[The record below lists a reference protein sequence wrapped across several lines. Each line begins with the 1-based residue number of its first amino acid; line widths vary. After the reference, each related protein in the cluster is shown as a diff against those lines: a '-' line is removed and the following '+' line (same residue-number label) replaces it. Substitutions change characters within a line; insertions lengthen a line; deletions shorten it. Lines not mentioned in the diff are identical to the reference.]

1 MQGVLTKHSLRRQSM
16 KSRNSLLKALAAV
29 MAASMIL
36 TVAGCGGGGNSST
49 AGSSTSSKTESSA
62 AESTDG
68 GDASSE
74 VTGSSGPDD
83 TTEHYEFDA
92 YYSYQGSV
100 KPWGEDAASKYMN
113 EKFNITV
120 NYSCPEA
127 DADSRL
133 NLMISSDD
141 LPDVIILDRN
151 ANWQKLISLG
161 KLVDINTLRYEGC
174 SFDEDILESSQKLL
188 SVNGG
193 LYGIPNW
200 ARKGATGGNAS
211 WMVNHDVYEQLGSP
225 ELKTLE
231 DLHQFMLDAKDKGVK
246 TSDGQSIFPWLP
258 RQDDNGFN
266 TVSAIYRS
274 YGNPNLVDTYWSQAD
289 NDIKLAVF
297 DDNYVSALKIAN
309 QWFREG
315 LFPETI
321 YTDSNDQYVEKL
333 SNGRGAVLYY
343 DFSQDDTNHF
353 RTLLQEKDGNT
364 YDLLGWELKDSPI
377 FPPAEGV
384 DWVYGEENG
393 TPGSNVNCITT
404 KAENPQRIFDLYSW
418 MLTKDGSINMMYGP
432 EGGLWEGKDEEGNP
446 ILKKPEEEL
455 SSDEKNAAGCW
466 FWAQPAHADNVDLTK
481 YAVNDAQPEASRSW
495 VISIQAHVFT
505 PEDSIHPAVP
515 GQKFLTDEN
524 ANLSL
529 EIDPN
534 DDLGMARQAITDE
547 CKMRI
552 PQIIM
557 ASDDAT
563 FDKLVQDLKDFAESN
578 QVHDI
583 EKIYTDKRASNIELQ
598 GYTVCPGGAQHIM
611 VAKGIAQ
618 VYTGTLY
625 NPGTLIFSGFAWKC
639 SGCGMMLGTEGS
651 PLRSGVIGRYAI
663 NNCSYTDTMALF
675 YGGVTGTF
683 YGNIKTDS
691 FWKHFAFTL

>member
-1 MQGVLTKHSLRRQSM
+1 M
-16 KSRNSLLKALAAV
+16 KSKNSLLKALAAV

-49 AGSSTSSKTESSA
+49 AESSTSSKTESSA
-62 AESTDG
+62 AESTSG
-68 GDASSE
+68 GDDSSAT
-74 VTGSSGPDD
+74 TGSSGPDD

-113 EKFNITV
+113 EKFNITL

-127 DADSRL
+127 DADSKL

-151 ANWQKLISLG
+151 ANWLKLINLG
-161 KLVDINTLRYEGC
+161 KLVDINTLKYEGC
-174 SFDEDILESSQKLL
+174 SFDEDILESTQKLL

-200 ARKGATGGNAS
+200 ARKGATGGNMS

-231 DLHQFMLDAKDKGVK
+231 DLHQFMLDAKEKGVK
-246 TSDGQSIFPWLP
+246 TSDDQSIFPWLP

-274 YGNPNLVDTYWSQAD
+274 YGNPNLIDTYWSQAD
-289 NDIKLAVF
+289 NDVKLAVY
-297 DDNYVSALKIAN
+297 DDNYISALKIAN
-309 QWFREG
+309 QWYKEG
-315 LFPETI
+315 LFPETT
-321 YTDSNDQYVEKL
+321 YTDSNDQFVEKL
-333 SNGRGAVLYY
+333 SNGRAAITYY

-377 FPPAEGV
+377 YPAADGV
-384 DWVYGEENG
+384 DYVYGEEGG
-393 TPGSNVNCITT
+393 TVGWNVNCITT

-455 SSDEKNAAGCW
+455 TSDEKNAAGCW
-466 FWAQPAHADNVDLTK
+466 FWSQPAHSDNVDLTK
-481 YAVNDAQPEASRSW
+481 YAVNEQQPEASRSW
-495 VISIQAHVFT
+495 VISIQDHVFT
-505 PEDSIHPAVP
+505 PEDSIHPAIP

-524 ANLSL
+524 TGLSL
-529 EIDPN
+529 EIDPTE
-534 DDLGMARQAITDE
+534 DLGMARQSITDE

-598 GYTVCPGGAQHIM
+598 GYTAYQDYYD
-611 VAKGIAQ
+611 AK
-618 VYTGTLY
+618 
-625 NPGTLIFSGFAWKC
+625 K
-639 SGCGMMLGTEGS
+639 
-651 PLRSGVIGRYAI
+651 
-663 NNCSYTDTMALF
+663 
-675 YGGVTGTF
+675 
-683 YGNIKTDS
+683 
-691 FWKHFAFTL
+691 

>member
-1 MQGVLTKHSLRRQSM
+1 M
-16 KSRNSLLKALAAV
+16 KSKNSLLKALAAV

-36 TVAGCGGGGNSST
+36 TVAGCGGGGSSST

-83 TTEHYEFDA
+83 TTEPYEFDA

-113 EKFNITV
+113 EKFNIKV

-141 LPDVIILDRN
+141 LPDVVILDRN
-151 ANWQKLISLG
+151 ANWLKLINLG
-161 KLVDINTLRYEGC
+161 KLVDINTLKYEGC
-174 SFDEDILESSQKLL
+174 SFDEDILESTQKLL

-200 ARKGATGGNAS
+200 ARKGATGGNMS

-246 TSDGQSIFPWLP
+246 TSDDQSIFPWLP
-258 RQDDNGFN
+258 RQDDNGFY

-274 YGNPNLVDTYWSQAD
+274 YGHPNLIDTYWSQAD
-289 NDIKLAVF
+289 NDVKLAVY
-297 DDNYVSALKIAN
+297 DDNYVAALKLAN
-309 QWFREG
+309 QWYKEG
-315 LFPETI
+315 LFPETT

-333 SNGRGAVLYY
+333 ANGRAAVLYY

-377 FPPAEGV
+377 YPAAEGV
-384 DWVYGEENG
+384 DWVYGEEGG
-393 TPGSNVNCITT
+393 TVGWNVNCITT

-432 EGGLWEGKDEEGNP
+432 EGGLWEGKDENGNP
-446 ILKKPEEEL
+446 LLKKPEEEL
-455 SSDEKNAAGCW
+455 TSDEKNAAGCW
-466 FWAQPAHADNVDLTK
+466 FWSQPAHSDNVDNTK
-481 YAVNDAQPEASRSW
+481 FAVNDAQPEASRSW
-495 VISIQAHVFT
+495 VISIQAHVFS
-505 PEDSIHPAVP
+505 PEDSIHPAIA

-524 ANLSL
+524 TGLSL
-529 EIDPN
+529 EIDPTE
-534 DDLGMARQAITDE
+534 DLGMARQAITDE

-598 GYTVCPGGAQHIM
+598 GYTAYQDYYD
-611 VAKGIAQ
+611 AK
-618 VYTGTLY
+618 
-625 NPGTLIFSGFAWKC
+625 K
-639 SGCGMMLGTEGS
+639 
-651 PLRSGVIGRYAI
+651 
-663 NNCSYTDTMALF
+663 
-675 YGGVTGTF
+675 
-683 YGNIKTDS
+683 
-691 FWKHFAFTL
+691 

>member
-1 MQGVLTKHSLRRQSM
+1 M
-16 KSRNSLLKALAAV
+16 KSKNSLLKALAAV

-36 TVAGCGGGGNSST
+36 TVAGCGGGNSST
-49 AGSSTSSKTESSA
+49 AESSTSSKTESSA
-62 AESTDG
+62 AESTSG
-68 GDASSE
+68 GDESSAT
-74 VTGSSGPDD
+74 TGSSGPDD
-83 TTEHYEFDA
+83 TTEPYEFDA

-113 EKFNITV
+113 EKFNIKV

-127 DADSRL
+127 DADSKL

-151 ANWQKLISLG
+151 ANWLKLINLG
-161 KLVDINTLRYEGC
+161 KLVDINTLKYEGC
-174 SFDEDILESSQKLL
+174 SFDEDILESTQKLL

-200 ARKGATGGNAS
+200 ARKGATGGNMS

-246 TSDGQSIFPWLP
+246 TSDDQSIFPWLP
-258 RQDDNGFN
+258 RQDDNGFY

-274 YGNPNLVDTYWSQAD
+274 YGNPNLIDTYWSQAD
-289 NDIKLAVF
+289 NDVKLAVY
-297 DDNYVSALKIAN
+297 DDNYIAALKIAN
-309 QWFREG
+309 QWYKEG
-315 LFPETI
+315 LFPETT
-321 YTDSNDQYVEKL
+321 YTDSNDQFVEKL
-333 SNGRGAVLYY
+333 SNGRAAITYY

-377 FPPAEGV
+377 YPAADGV
-384 DWVYGEENG
+384 DYVYGEEGG
-393 TPGSNVNCITT
+393 TVGWNVNCITT

-455 SSDEKNAAGCW
+455 TSDEKNAAGCW
-466 FWAQPAHADNVDLTK
+466 FWSQPAHSDNVDLTK
-481 YAVNDAQPEASRSW
+481 YAVNEQQPEESRSW
-495 VISIQAHVFT
+495 VISIQDHVFT
-505 PEDSIHPAVP
+505 PEDSIHPAIP

-524 ANLSL
+524 TGLSL
-529 EIDPN
+529 EIDPTE
-534 DDLGMARQAITDE
+534 DLGMARQAITDE

-598 GYTVCPGGAQHIM
+598 GYTAYQDYYD
-611 VAKGIAQ
+611 AK
-618 VYTGTLY
+618 
-625 NPGTLIFSGFAWKC
+625 K
-639 SGCGMMLGTEGS
+639 
-651 PLRSGVIGRYAI
+651 
-663 NNCSYTDTMALF
+663 
-675 YGGVTGTF
+675 
-683 YGNIKTDS
+683 
-691 FWKHFAFTL
+691 

>member
-1 MQGVLTKHSLRRQSM
+1 M
-16 KSRNSLLKALAAV
+16 KSKNSLLKALAAV

-49 AGSSTSSKTESSA
+49 AESSTSSKTESSA
-62 AESTDG
+62 AESTSG
-68 GDASSE
+68 GDESSAT
-74 VTGSSGPDD
+74 TGSSGPDD

-113 EKFNITV
+113 EKFNITL

-127 DADSRL
+127 DADSKL

-151 ANWQKLISLG
+151 ANWLKLINLG

-174 SFDEDILESSQKLL
+174 SFDEDILESTQKLL

-200 ARKGATGGNAS
+200 ARKGATGGNMS

-231 DLHQFMLDAKDKGVK
+231 DLHQFMLDAKEKGVK
-246 TSDGQSIFPWLP
+246 TSDDQSIFPWLP
-258 RQDDNGFN
+258 RQDDNGFY

-274 YGNPNLVDTYWSQAD
+274 YGNPNLIDTYWSQAD
-289 NDIKLAVF
+289 NDVKLAVY
-297 DDNYVSALKIAN
+297 DDNYISALKIAN
-309 QWFREG
+309 QWYKEG
-315 LFPETI
+315 LFPETT
-321 YTDSNDQYVEKL
+321 YTDSNDQFVEKL
-333 SNGRGAVLYY
+333 SNGRAAITYY

-377 FPPAEGV
+377 YPAADGV
-384 DWVYGEENG
+384 DYVYGEEGG
-393 TPGSNVNCITT
+393 TVGWNVNCITT
-404 KAENPQRIFDLYSW
+404 KAENPQRIFDLYTW

-455 SSDEKNAAGCW
+455 TSDEKNAAGCW
-466 FWAQPAHADNVDLTK
+466 FWSQPAHSDNVDLTK
-481 YAVNDAQPEASRSW
+481 YAVNEQQPEGSRSW
-495 VISIQAHVFT
+495 VISIQYHVFT
-505 PEDSIHPAVP
+505 PEDSIHPAIP

-524 ANLSL
+524 TGLSL
-529 EIDPN
+529 EIDPTE
-534 DDLGMARQAITDE
+534 DLGMARQAITDE

-598 GYTVCPGGAQHIM
+598 GYTAYQEYYD
-611 VAKGIAQ
+611 AK
-618 VYTGTLY
+618 
-625 NPGTLIFSGFAWKC
+625 K
-639 SGCGMMLGTEGS
+639 
-651 PLRSGVIGRYAI
+651 
-663 NNCSYTDTMALF
+663 
-675 YGGVTGTF
+675 
-683 YGNIKTDS
+683 
-691 FWKHFAFTL
+691 

>member
-1 MQGVLTKHSLRRQSM
+1 M
-16 KSRNSLLKALAAV
+16 KSKNSLLKALAAV

-36 TVAGCGGGGNSST
+36 TVAGCGGGGSSST

-83 TTEHYEFDA
+83 TTEPYEFDA

-113 EKFNITV
+113 EKFNIKV

-127 DADSRL
+127 DADSKL

-151 ANWQKLISLG
+151 ANWLKLINLG
-161 KLVDINTLRYEGC
+161 KLVDINTLKYEGC
-174 SFDEDILESSQKLL
+174 SFDEDILESTQKLL

-193 LYGIPNW
+193 LYGIPSW
-200 ARKGATGGNAS
+200 ARKGATGGNMS

-246 TSDGQSIFPWLP
+246 TSDDQSIFPWLP
-258 RQDDNGFN
+258 RQDDNGFY

-274 YGNPNLVDTYWSQAD
+274 YGNPNLIDTYWSQAD
-289 NDIKLAVF
+289 NDVKLAVY
-297 DDNYVSALKIAN
+297 DDNYIAALKIAN
-309 QWFREG
+309 QWYKEG
-315 LFPETI
+315 LFPETT
-321 YTDSNDQYVEKL
+321 YTDSNDQFVEKL
-333 SNGRGAVLYY
+333 SNGRAAITYY

-377 FPPAEGV
+377 YPAADGV
-384 DWVYGEENG
+384 DYVYGEEGG
-393 TPGSNVNCITT
+393 TVGWNVNCITT
-404 KAENPQRIFDLYSW
+404 KAENPQRIFDLYTW

-455 SSDEKNAAGCW
+455 TSDEKNAAGCW
-466 FWAQPAHADNVDLTK
+466 FWSQPAHSDNVDLTK
-481 YAVNDAQPEASRSW
+481 YAVNEQQPEGSRSW
-495 VISIQAHVFT
+495 VISIQDHVFT
-505 PEDSIHPAVP
+505 PEDSIHPAIP

-524 ANLSL
+524 TGLSL
-529 EIDPN
+529 EIDPT
-534 DDLGMARQAITDE
+534 DDLGMARQTITDE

-598 GYTVCPGGAQHIM
+598 GYTAYQDYYD
-611 VAKGIAQ
+611 AK
-618 VYTGTLY
+618 
-625 NPGTLIFSGFAWKC
+625 K
-639 SGCGMMLGTEGS
+639 
-651 PLRSGVIGRYAI
+651 
-663 NNCSYTDTMALF
+663 
-675 YGGVTGTF
+675 
-683 YGNIKTDS
+683 
-691 FWKHFAFTL
+691 

>member
-1 MQGVLTKHSLRRQSM
+1 M
-16 KSRNSLLKALAAV
+16 KSKNSLLKALAAV

-36 TVAGCGGGGNSST
+36 TVAGCGGGGSSST

-83 TTEHYEFDA
+83 TTEPYEFDA

-113 EKFNITV
+113 EKFNIKV

-127 DADSRL
+127 DADSKL

-151 ANWQKLISLG
+151 ANWLKLINLG
-161 KLVDINTLRYEGC
+161 KLVDINTLKYEGC
-174 SFDEDILESSQKLL
+174 SFDEDILESTQKLL

-200 ARKGATGGNAS
+200 ARKGATGGNMS

-231 DLHQFMLDAKDKGVK
+231 DLHQFMLDAKEKGVK
-246 TSDGQSIFPWLP
+246 TSDDQSIFPWLP
-258 RQDDNGFN
+258 RQDDNGFY

-274 YGNPNLVDTYWSQAD
+274 YGNPNLIDTYWSQAD
-289 NDIKLAVF
+289 NDVKLAVY
-297 DDNYVSALKIAN
+297 DDNYIAALKIAN
-309 QWFREG
+309 QWYKEG
-315 LFPETI
+315 LFPETT
-321 YTDSNDQYVEKL
+321 YTDSNDQFVEKL
-333 SNGRGAVLYY
+333 SNGRAAITYY

-377 FPPAEGV
+377 YPAADGV
-384 DWVYGEENG
+384 DYVYGEEGG
-393 TPGSNVNCITT
+393 TVGWNVNCITT

-432 EGGLWEGKDEEGNP
+432 EGGLWEGKDDEGNP

-455 SSDEKNAAGCW
+455 TSDEKNAAGCW
-466 FWAQPAHADNVDLTK
+466 FWSQPAHSDNVDLTK
-481 YAVNDAQPEASRSW
+481 YAVNEQQPEESRSW
-495 VISIQAHVFT
+495 VISIQDHVFT
-505 PEDSIHPAVP
+505 PEDSIHPAIP
-515 GQKFLTDEN
+515 GQKFLTDEITG
-524 ANLSL
+524 LSL
-529 EIDPN
+529 EIDPT

-598 GYTVCPGGAQHIM
+598 GYTAYQDYYD
-611 VAKGIAQ
+611 AK
-618 VYTGTLY
+618 
-625 NPGTLIFSGFAWKC
+625 K
-639 SGCGMMLGTEGS
+639 
-651 PLRSGVIGRYAI
+651 
-663 NNCSYTDTMALF
+663 
-675 YGGVTGTF
+675 
-683 YGNIKTDS
+683 
-691 FWKHFAFTL
+691 

>member
-1 MQGVLTKHSLRRQSM
+1 M
-16 KSRNSLLKALAAV
+16 KSKNSLLKALAAV

-36 TVAGCGGGGNSST
+36 TVAGCGGGGSSST

-83 TTEHYEFDA
+83 TTEPYEFDA

-113 EKFNITV
+113 EKFNIKV

-127 DADSRL
+127 DADSKL

-151 ANWQKLISLG
+151 ANWLKLINLG
-161 KLVDINTLRYEGC
+161 KLVDINTLKYEGC
-174 SFDEDILESSQKLL
+174 SFDEDILESTQKLL

-200 ARKGATGGNAS
+200 ARKGATGGNMS

-246 TSDGQSIFPWLP
+246 TSDDQSIFPWLP
-258 RQDDNGFN
+258 RQDDNGFY

-274 YGNPNLVDTYWSQAD
+274 YGNPNLIDTYWSQAD
-289 NDIKLAVF
+289 NDVKLAVY
-297 DDNYVSALKIAN
+297 DDNYIAALKIAN
-309 QWFREG
+309 QWYKEG
-315 LFPETI
+315 LFPETT
-321 YTDSNDQYVEKL
+321 YTDSNDQFVEKL
-333 SNGRGAVLYY
+333 SNGRAAITYY

-377 FPPAEGV
+377 YPAADGV
-384 DWVYGEENG
+384 DYVYGEEGG
-393 TPGSNVNCITT
+393 TVGWNVNCITT

-455 SSDEKNAAGCW
+455 TSDEKNAAGCW
-466 FWAQPAHADNVDLTK
+466 FWSQPAHSDNVDLTK
-481 YAVNDAQPEASRSW
+481 YAVNEQQPEGSRSW
-495 VISIQAHVFT
+495 VISIQDHVFT
-505 PEDSIHPAVP
+505 PEDSIHPAIP

-524 ANLSL
+524 TGLSL
-529 EIDPN
+529 EIDPT

-598 GYTVCPGGAQHIM
+598 GYTAYQDYYD
-611 VAKGIAQ
+611 AK
-618 VYTGTLY
+618 
-625 NPGTLIFSGFAWKC
+625 K
-639 SGCGMMLGTEGS
+639 
-651 PLRSGVIGRYAI
+651 
-663 NNCSYTDTMALF
+663 
-675 YGGVTGTF
+675 
-683 YGNIKTDS
+683 
-691 FWKHFAFTL
+691 

>member
-1 MQGVLTKHSLRRQSM
+1 M
-16 KSRNSLLKALAAV
+16 KSKNSLLKALAAV

-36 TVAGCGGGGNSST
+36 TVAGCGGGGSSST

-83 TTEHYEFDA
+83 TTEPYEFDA

-113 EKFNITV
+113 EKFNIKV

-127 DADSRL
+127 DADSKL

-151 ANWQKLISLG
+151 ANWLKLINLG
-161 KLVDINTLRYEGC
+161 KLVDINTLKYEGC
-174 SFDEDILESSQKLL
+174 SFDEDILESTQKLL

-200 ARKGATGGNAS
+200 ARKGATGGNMS

-246 TSDGQSIFPWLP
+246 TSDDQSIFPWLP
-258 RQDDNGFN
+258 RQDDNGFY

-274 YGNPNLVDTYWSQAD
+274 YGNPNLIDTYWSQAD
-289 NDIKLAVF
+289 NDVKLAVY
-297 DDNYVSALKIAN
+297 DDNYIAALKIAN
-309 QWFREG
+309 QWYKEG
-315 LFPETI
+315 LFPETT
-321 YTDSNDQYVEKL
+321 YTDSNDQFVEKL
-333 SNGRGAVLYY
+333 SNGRAAITYY

-377 FPPAEGV
+377 YPAADGV
-384 DWVYGEENG
+384 DYVYGEEGG
-393 TPGSNVNCITT
+393 TVGWNVNCITT
-404 KAENPQRIFDLYSW
+404 KAENPQRIFDLYTW

-455 SSDEKNAAGCW
+455 TSDEKNAAGCW
-466 FWAQPAHADNVDLTK
+466 FWSQPAHSDNVDLTK
-481 YAVNDAQPEASRSW
+481 YAVNEQQPEGSRSW
-495 VISIQAHVFT
+495 VISIQDHVFT
-505 PEDSIHPAVP
+505 PEDSIHPAIP

-524 ANLSL
+524 TGLSL
-529 EIDPN
+529 EIDPT

-583 EKIYTDKRASNIELQ
+583 EKLYTDKRASNIELQ
-598 GYTVCPGGAQHIM
+598 GYTAYQDYYD
-611 VAKGIAQ
+611 AK
-618 VYTGTLY
+618 
-625 NPGTLIFSGFAWKC
+625 K
-639 SGCGMMLGTEGS
+639 
-651 PLRSGVIGRYAI
+651 
-663 NNCSYTDTMALF
+663 
-675 YGGVTGTF
+675 
-683 YGNIKTDS
+683 
-691 FWKHFAFTL
+691 

>member
-1 MQGVLTKHSLRRQSM
+1 M
-16 KSRNSLLKALAAV
+16 KSKNSLLKALAAV

-36 TVAGCGGGGNSST
+36 TVAGCGGGGSSST
-49 AGSSTSSKTESSA
+49 AESSTSSKTESSA

-83 TTEHYEFDA
+83 TTEPYEFDA

-113 EKFNITV
+113 EKFNIKV

-127 DADSRL
+127 DADSKL

-151 ANWQKLISLG
+151 ANWLKLINLG
-161 KLVDINTLRYEGC
+161 KLVDINTLKYEGC
-174 SFDEDILESSQKLL
+174 SFDEDILESTQKLL

-200 ARKGATGGNAS
+200 ARKGATGGNMS

-231 DLHQFMLDAKDKGVK
+231 DLHQFMLDAKEKGVK
-246 TSDGQSIFPWLP
+246 TSDDQSIFPWLP
-258 RQDDNGFN
+258 RQDDNGFY

-274 YGNPNLVDTYWSQAD
+274 YGNPNLIDTYWSQAD
-289 NDIKLAVF
+289 NDVKLAVY
-297 DDNYVSALKIAN
+297 DDNYISALKIAN
-309 QWFREG
+309 QWYKEG
-315 LFPETI
+315 LFPETT
-321 YTDSNDQYVEKL
+321 YTDSNDQFVEKL
-333 SNGRGAVLYY
+333 SNGRAAITYY

-377 FPPAEGV
+377 YPAADGV
-384 DWVYGEENG
+384 DYVYGEESG
-393 TPGSNVNCITT
+393 TVGWNVNCITT
-404 KAENPQRIFDLYSW
+404 KAENPQRIFDLYTW

-455 SSDEKNAAGCW
+455 TSDEKNAAGCW
-466 FWAQPAHADNVDLTK
+466 FWSQPAHSDNVDLTK
-481 YAVNDAQPEASRSW
+481 YAVNEQQPEGSRSW
-495 VISIQAHVFT
+495 VISIQDHVFT
-505 PEDSIHPAVP
+505 PEDSIHPAIP

-524 ANLSL
+524 TGLSL
-529 EIDPN
+529 EIDPTE
-534 DDLGMARQAITDE
+534 DLGMARQAITDE

-598 GYTVCPGGAQHIM
+598 GYTAYQDYYD
-611 VAKGIAQ
+611 AK
-618 VYTGTLY
+618 
-625 NPGTLIFSGFAWKC
+625 K
-639 SGCGMMLGTEGS
+639 
-651 PLRSGVIGRYAI
+651 
-663 NNCSYTDTMALF
+663 
-675 YGGVTGTF
+675 
-683 YGNIKTDS
+683 
-691 FWKHFAFTL
+691 

>member
-1 MQGVLTKHSLRRQSM
+1 M

-92 YYSYQGSV
+92 YSSYQGSV

-141 LPDVIILDRN
+141 LPDVIIMDRN

-231 DLHQFMLDAKDKGVK
+231 DLHQFMLDAKDKDVK

-343 DFSQDDTNHF
+343 DFSQDDTNHY

-377 FPPAEGV
+377 YPPAEGV

-393 TPGSNVNCITT
+393 TIGGNVNCITT
-404 KAENPQRIFDLYSW
+404 NATNPQRIFDLYSW

-432 EGGLWEGKDEEGNP
+432 EGGLWEGKDENGNP

-481 YAVNDAQPEASRSW
+481 YAVNDAQPEESRSW

-534 DDLGMARQAITDE
+534 DDLGMARQAISDE

-598 GYTVCPGGAQHIM
+598 GYTAYQDYYDAQ
-611 VAKGIAQ
+611 K
-618 VYTGTLY
+618 
-625 NPGTLIFSGFAWKC
+625 
-639 SGCGMMLGTEGS
+639 
-651 PLRSGVIGRYAI
+651 
-663 NNCSYTDTMALF
+663 
-675 YGGVTGTF
+675 
-683 YGNIKTDS
+683 
-691 FWKHFAFTL
+691 

>member
-1 MQGVLTKHSLRRQSM
+1 M
-16 KSRNSLLKALAAV
+16 KSKNSLLKALAAV

-36 TVAGCGGGGNSST
+36 TVAGCGGGGSSST

-83 TTEHYEFDA
+83 TTEPYEFDA

-113 EKFNITV
+113 EKFNIKV

-127 DADSRL
+127 DADSKL

-151 ANWQKLISLG
+151 ANWLKLINLG
-161 KLVDINTLRYEGC
+161 KLVDINTLKYEGC
-174 SFDEDILESSQKLL
+174 SFDEDILESTQKLL

-200 ARKGATGGNAS
+200 ARKGATGGNMS
-211 WMVNHDVYEQLGSP
+211 WMVNHDVYDQLGSP

-246 TSDGQSIFPWLP
+246 TSDDQSIFPWLP
-258 RQDDNGFN
+258 RQDDNGFY

-274 YGNPNLVDTYWSQAD
+274 YGNPNLIDTYWSQAD
-289 NDIKLAVF
+289 NDVKLAVY
-297 DDNYVSALKIAN
+297 DDNYIAALKIAN
-309 QWFREG
+309 QWYKEG
-315 LFPETI
+315 LFPETT
-321 YTDSNDQYVEKL
+321 YTDSNDQFVEKL
-333 SNGRGAVLYY
+333 SNGRAAITYY
-343 DFSQDDTNHF
+343 DFSQEDTNHF
-353 RTLLQEKDGNT
+353 RTLLQEKDGNI

-377 FPPAEGV
+377 YPAADGV
-384 DWVYGEENG
+384 DYVYGEEGG
-393 TPGSNVNCITT
+393 TVGWNVNCITT
-404 KAENPQRIFDLYSW
+404 KAENPQRIFDLYTW

-455 SSDEKNAAGCW
+455 TSDEKNAAGCW
-466 FWAQPAHADNVDLTK
+466 FWSQPAHSDNVDLTK
-481 YAVNDAQPEASRSW
+481 YAVNEQQPEGSRSW
-495 VISIQAHVFT
+495 VISIQDHVFT
-505 PEDSIHPAVP
+505 PEDSIHPAIP

-524 ANLSL
+524 TGLSL
-529 EIDPN
+529 EIDPT

-598 GYTVCPGGAQHIM
+598 GYTAYQDYYD
-611 VAKGIAQ
+611 AK
-618 VYTGTLY
+618 
-625 NPGTLIFSGFAWKC
+625 K
-639 SGCGMMLGTEGS
+639 
-651 PLRSGVIGRYAI
+651 
-663 NNCSYTDTMALF
+663 
-675 YGGVTGTF
+675 
-683 YGNIKTDS
+683 
-691 FWKHFAFTL
+691 

>member
-1 MQGVLTKHSLRRQSM
+1 M
-16 KSRNSLLKALAAV
+16 KSKNSLLKALAAV

-36 TVAGCGGGGNSST
+36 TVAGCGGGGSSST

-83 TTEHYEFDA
+83 TTEPYEFDA

-113 EKFNITV
+113 EKFNIKV

-127 DADSRL
+127 DADSKL

-151 ANWQKLISLG
+151 ANWLKLIDLG
-161 KLVDINTLRYEGC
+161 KLVDINTLKYEGC
-174 SFDEDILESSQKLL
+174 SFDEDILESTQKLL

-200 ARKGATGGNAS
+200 ARKGATGGNMS

-246 TSDGQSIFPWLP
+246 TSDDQSIFPWLP
-258 RQDDNGFN
+258 RQDDNGFY

-274 YGNPNLVDTYWSQAD
+274 YGNPNLIDTYWSQAD
-289 NDIKLAVF
+289 NDVKLAVY
-297 DDNYVSALKIAN
+297 DDNYIAALKIAN
-309 QWFREG
+309 QWYKEG
-315 LFPETI
+315 LFPETT
-321 YTDSNDQYVEKL
+321 YTDSNDQFVEKL
-333 SNGRGAVLYY
+333 SNGRAAITYY

-377 FPPAEGV
+377 YPAADGV
-384 DWVYGEENG
+384 DYVYGEEGG
-393 TPGSNVNCITT
+393 TVGWNVNCITT
-404 KAENPQRIFDLYSW
+404 KAENPQRIFDLYTW

-455 SSDEKNAAGCW
+455 TSDEKNAAGCW
-466 FWAQPAHADNVDLTK
+466 FWSQPAHSDNVDLTK
-481 YAVNDAQPEASRSW
+481 YAVNEQQPEESRSW
-495 VISIQAHVFT
+495 VISIQDHVFT
-505 PEDSIHPAVP
+505 PEDSIHPAIP

-524 ANLSL
+524 TGLSL
-529 EIDPN
+529 EIDPTE
-534 DDLGMARQAITDE
+534 DLGMARQAITDE

-598 GYTVCPGGAQHIM
+598 GYTAYQDYYD
-611 VAKGIAQ
+611 AK
-618 VYTGTLY
+618 
-625 NPGTLIFSGFAWKC
+625 K
-639 SGCGMMLGTEGS
+639 
-651 PLRSGVIGRYAI
+651 
-663 NNCSYTDTMALF
+663 
-675 YGGVTGTF
+675 
-683 YGNIKTDS
+683 
-691 FWKHFAFTL
+691 

>member
-1 MQGVLTKHSLRRQSM
+1 M
-16 KSRNSLLKALAAV
+16 KSKNSLLKALAAV

-36 TVAGCGGGGNSST
+36 TVAGCGGGGSSST

-62 AESTDG
+62 AESTSG
-68 GDASSE
+68 GDESSAT
-74 VTGSSGPDD
+74 TGSSGPDD

-113 EKFNITV
+113 EKFNITL

-127 DADSRL
+127 DADSKL

-151 ANWQKLISLG
+151 ANWLKLINLG
-161 KLVDINTLRYEGC
+161 KLVDINTLKYEGC
-174 SFDEDILESSQKLL
+174 SFDEDILESTQKLL

-200 ARKGATGGNAS
+200 ARKGATGGNMS

-246 TSDGQSIFPWLP
+246 TSDDQSIFPWLP
-258 RQDDNGFN
+258 RQDDNGFY

-274 YGNPNLVDTYWSQAD
+274 YGNPNLIDTYWSQAD
-289 NDIKLAVF
+289 NDVKLAVY
-297 DDNYVSALKIAN
+297 DDNYIAALKIAN
-309 QWFREG
+309 QWYKEG
-315 LFPETI
+315 LFPETT
-321 YTDSNDQYVEKL
+321 YTDSNDQFTEKL
-333 SNGRGAVLYY
+333 ANGRAAITYY

-377 FPPAEGV
+377 YPAADGV
-384 DWVYGEENG
+384 DYVYGEEGG
-393 TPGSNVNCITT
+393 TIGWNVNCITT
-404 KAENPQRIFDLYSW
+404 KAENPQRIFDLYTW

-455 SSDEKNAAGCW
+455 TSDEKNAAGCW
-466 FWAQPAHADNVDLTK
+466 FWSQPAHSDNVDLTK
-481 YAVNDAQPEASRSW
+481 YAVNEQQPEGSRSW
-495 VISIQAHVFT
+495 VISIQDHVFT
-505 PEDSIHPAVP
+505 PEDSIHPAIP

-524 ANLSL
+524 TGLSL
-529 EIDPN
+529 EIDPTE
-534 DDLGMARQAITDE
+534 DLGMARQAITDE

-598 GYTVCPGGAQHIM
+598 GYTAYQEYYD
-611 VAKGIAQ
+611 AK
-618 VYTGTLY
+618 
-625 NPGTLIFSGFAWKC
+625 K
-639 SGCGMMLGTEGS
+639 
-651 PLRSGVIGRYAI
+651 
-663 NNCSYTDTMALF
+663 
-675 YGGVTGTF
+675 
-683 YGNIKTDS
+683 
-691 FWKHFAFTL
+691 

>member
-1 MQGVLTKHSLRRQSM
+1 M
-16 KSRNSLLKALAAV
+16 KSKNSLLKALAAV

-83 TTEHYEFDA
+83 TTEPYEFDA

-113 EKFNITV
+113 EKFNIKV

-127 DADSRL
+127 DADSKL

-151 ANWQKLISLG
+151 ANWLKLINLG
-161 KLVDINTLRYEGC
+161 KLVDINTLKYEGC
-174 SFDEDILESSQKLL
+174 SFDEDILESTQKLL

-200 ARKGATGGNAS
+200 ARKGATGGNMS

-231 DLHQFMLDAKDKGVK
+231 DLHQFMLDAKEKGVK
-246 TSDGQSIFPWLP
+246 TSDDQSIFPWLP
-258 RQDDNGFN
+258 RNDDNGFN

-289 NDIKLAVF
+289 NDIKLAVY
-297 DDNYVSALKIAN
+297 DDNYVAALKLAN
-309 QWFREG
+309 QWYKEG
-315 LFPETI
+315 LFPETT
-321 YTDSNDQYVEKL
+321 YTDSTDQYTEKL
-333 SNGRGAVLYY
+333 SNGRAAVLYY
-343 DFSQDDTNHF
+343 DFSQDDTTHF

-377 FPPAEGV
+377 YPAAEGV
-384 DWVYGEENG
+384 DWVYGEEGG
-393 TPGSNVNCITT
+393 TVGWNVNCITT

-455 SSDEKNAAGCW
+455 TSDEKNAAGCW
-466 FWAQPAHADNVDLTK
+466 FWSQPAHSDNVDLTK
-481 YAVNDAQPEASRSW
+481 YAVNEQQPEASRSW
-495 VISIQAHVFT
+495 VISIQDHVFT
-505 PEDSIHPAVP
+505 PEDSIHPAIP

-524 ANLSL
+524 TGLSL
-529 EIDPN
+529 EIDPT
-534 DDLGMARQAITDE
+534 DDLGMARQSITDE

-583 EKIYTDKRASNIELQ
+583 EKVYTDKRAANIELQ
-598 GYTVCPGGAQHIM
+598 GYTAYQDYYD
-611 VAKGIAQ
+611 AK
-618 VYTGTLY
+618 
-625 NPGTLIFSGFAWKC
+625 K
-639 SGCGMMLGTEGS
+639 
-651 PLRSGVIGRYAI
+651 
-663 NNCSYTDTMALF
+663 
-675 YGGVTGTF
+675 
-683 YGNIKTDS
+683 
-691 FWKHFAFTL
+691 

>member
-1 MQGVLTKHSLRRQSM
+1 M
-16 KSRNSLLKALAAV
+16 KSKNSLLKALAAV

-36 TVAGCGGGGNSST
+36 TVAGCGGGGSSST

-62 AESTDG
+62 AESTNG
-68 GDASSE
+68 GDESSE

-83 TTEHYEFDA
+83 TTEPYEFDA

-100 KPWGEDAASKYMN
+100 KPWGEDEASKYMN
-113 EKFNITV
+113 EKFNIKV

-141 LPDVIILDRN
+141 LPDVVILDRN
-151 ANWQKLISLG
+151 ANWLKLINLG
-161 KLVDINTLRYEGC
+161 KLVDINTLKYEGC
-174 SFDEDILESSQKLL
+174 SFDEDILESTQKLL

-200 ARKGATGGNAS
+200 ARKGATGGNMS

-246 TSDGQSIFPWLP
+246 TSDDQSIFPWLP

-274 YGNPNLVDTYWSQAD
+274 YGHPNLVDTYWSQAD
-289 NDIKLAVF
+289 NDIKLAVY
-297 DDNYVSALKIAN
+297 DDNYVAALKVAN
-309 QWFREG
+309 QWYKEG
-315 LFPETI
+315 LFPETT

-333 SNGRGAVLYY
+333 ANGRAAVLYY

-377 FPPAEGV
+377 YPAAEGV
-384 DWVYGEENG
+384 DWVYGEEGG
-393 TPGSNVNCITT
+393 TVGWNVNCITT

-432 EGGLWEGKDEEGNP
+432 EGGLWEGKDDEGNP

-455 SSDEKNAAGCW
+455 TSDEKNAAGCW
-466 FWAQPAHADNVDLTK
+466 FWSQPAHSDNVDNTK
-481 YAVNDAQPEASRSW
+481 FAVNDAQPEASRSW
-495 VISIQAHVFT
+495 VISIQAHVFS
-505 PEDSIHPAVP
+505 PEDSINPAIA

-524 ANLSL
+524 TGLSL
-529 EIDPN
+529 EIDPTE
-534 DDLGMARQAITDE
+534 DLGMARQAITDE

-583 EKIYTDKRASNIELQ
+583 EKIYTDKRAENIEMQ
-598 GYTVCPGGAQHIM
+598 GYTAYQKYYDAQ
-611 VAKGIAQ
+611 K
-618 VYTGTLY
+618 
-625 NPGTLIFSGFAWKC
+625 
-639 SGCGMMLGTEGS
+639 
-651 PLRSGVIGRYAI
+651 
-663 NNCSYTDTMALF
+663 
-675 YGGVTGTF
+675 
-683 YGNIKTDS
+683 
-691 FWKHFAFTL
+691 

>member
-1 MQGVLTKHSLRRQSM
+1 M
-16 KSRNSLLKALAAV
+16 KSKNSLLKALAAV

-36 TVAGCGGGGNSST
+36 TVAGCGGGGSSST

-62 AESTDG
+62 AESTSG
-68 GDASSE
+68 GDESSAT
-74 VTGSSGPDD
+74 TGSSGPDD

-113 EKFNITV
+113 EKFNITL

-127 DADSRL
+127 DADSKL

-151 ANWQKLISLG
+151 ANWLKLINLG
-161 KLVDINTLRYEGC
+161 KLVDINTLKYEGC
-174 SFDEDILESSQKLL
+174 SFDEDILESTQKLL

-200 ARKGATGGNAS
+200 ARKGATGGNMS

-246 TSDGQSIFPWLP
+246 TSDDQSIFPWLP
-258 RQDDNGFN
+258 RQDDNGFY

-274 YGNPNLVDTYWSQAD
+274 YGNPNLIDMYWSQAD
-289 NDIKLAVF
+289 NDVKLAVY
-297 DDNYVSALKIAN
+297 DDNYIAALKIAN
-309 QWFREG
+309 QWYKEG
-315 LFPETI
+315 LFPETT
-321 YTDSNDQYVEKL
+321 YTDSNDQFTEKL
-333 SNGRGAVLYY
+333 ANGRAAITYY

-377 FPPAEGV
+377 YPAADGV
-384 DWVYGEENG
+384 DYVYGEEGG
-393 TPGSNVNCITT
+393 TVGWNVNCITT
-404 KAENPQRIFDLYSW
+404 KAENPQRIFDLYTW

-455 SSDEKNAAGCW
+455 TSDEKNAAGCW
-466 FWAQPAHADNVDLTK
+466 FWSQPAHSDNVDLTK
-481 YAVNDAQPEASRSW
+481 YAVNEQQPEGSRSW
-495 VISIQAHVFT
+495 VISIQDHVFT
-505 PEDSIHPAVP
+505 PEDSIHPAIP

-524 ANLSL
+524 TGLSL
-529 EIDPN
+529 EIDPTE
-534 DDLGMARQAITDE
+534 DLGMARQAITDE

-598 GYTVCPGGAQHIM
+598 GYTAYQDYYD
-611 VAKGIAQ
+611 AK
-618 VYTGTLY
+618 
-625 NPGTLIFSGFAWKC
+625 K
-639 SGCGMMLGTEGS
+639 
-651 PLRSGVIGRYAI
+651 
-663 NNCSYTDTMALF
+663 
-675 YGGVTGTF
+675 
-683 YGNIKTDS
+683 
-691 FWKHFAFTL
+691 

>member
-1 MQGVLTKHSLRRQSM
+1 M
-16 KSRNSLLKALAAV
+16 KSKNSLLKALAAV

-36 TVAGCGGGGNSST
+36 TVAGCGGGGSSST

-83 TTEHYEFDA
+83 TTEPYEFDA

-113 EKFNITV
+113 EKFNIKV

-127 DADSRL
+127 DADSKL

-151 ANWQKLISLG
+151 ANWLKLINLG
-161 KLVDINTLRYEGC
+161 KLVDINTLKYEGC
-174 SFDEDILESSQKLL
+174 SFDEDILESTQKLL

-200 ARKGATGGNAS
+200 ARKGATGGNMS

-246 TSDGQSIFPWLP
+246 TSDDQSIFPWLP
-258 RQDDNGFN
+258 RQDDNGFY

-274 YGNPNLVDTYWSQAD
+274 YGHPNLIDTYWSQAD
-289 NDIKLAVF
+289 NDVKLAVY
-297 DDNYVSALKIAN
+297 DDNYIAALKIAN
-309 QWFREG
+309 QWYKEG
-315 LFPETI
+315 LFPETT
-321 YTDSNDQYVEKL
+321 YTDSNDQFVEKL
-333 SNGRGAVLYY
+333 SNGRAAITYY

-364 YDLLGWELKDSPI
+364 YDLLGWELKDFPI
-377 FPPAEGV
+377 YPAADGV
-384 DWVYGEENG
+384 DYVYGEEGG
-393 TPGSNVNCITT
+393 TVGWNVNCITT
-404 KAENPQRIFDLYSW
+404 KAENPQRIFDLYTW

-455 SSDEKNAAGCW
+455 TSDEKNAAGCW
-466 FWAQPAHADNVDLTK
+466 FWSQPAHSDNVDLTK
-481 YAVNDAQPEASRSW
+481 YAVNEQQPEESRSW
-495 VISIQAHVFT
+495 VISIQDHVFT
-505 PEDSIHPAVP
+505 PEDSIHPAIP

-524 ANLSL
+524 TGLSL
-529 EIDPN
+529 EIDPTE
-534 DDLGMARQAITDE
+534 DLGMARQAITDE

-598 GYTVCPGGAQHIM
+598 GYTAYQEYYDAQ
-611 VAKGIAQ
+611 K
-618 VYTGTLY
+618 
-625 NPGTLIFSGFAWKC
+625 
-639 SGCGMMLGTEGS
+639 
-651 PLRSGVIGRYAI
+651 
-663 NNCSYTDTMALF
+663 
-675 YGGVTGTF
+675 
-683 YGNIKTDS
+683 
-691 FWKHFAFTL
+691 

>member
-1 MQGVLTKHSLRRQSM
+1 M
-16 KSRNSLLKALAAV
+16 KSKNSLLKALAAV

-49 AGSSTSSKTESSA
+49 AESSTSSKTESSA
-62 AESTDG
+62 AESTSG
-68 GDASSE
+68 GDESSAT
-74 VTGSSGPDD
+74 TGSSGPDD
-83 TTEHYEFDA
+83 TTEPYEFDA

-113 EKFNITV
+113 EKFNIKV

-127 DADSRL
+127 DADSKL

-151 ANWQKLISLG
+151 ANWLKLINLG

-174 SFDEDILESSQKLL
+174 SFDEDILESTQKLL

-200 ARKGATGGNAS
+200 ARKGATGGNMS

-246 TSDGQSIFPWLP
+246 TSDDQSIFPWLP
-258 RQDDNGFN
+258 RQDDNGFY

-274 YGNPNLVDTYWSQAD
+274 YGHPNLIDTYWSQAD
-289 NDIKLAVF
+289 NDVKLAVY
-297 DDNYVSALKIAN
+297 DDNYIAALKIAN
-309 QWFREG
+309 QWYKEG
-315 LFPETI
+315 LFPETT
-321 YTDSNDQYVEKL
+321 YTDSNDQFVEKL
-333 SNGRGAVLYY
+333 SNGRAAITYY

-377 FPPAEGV
+377 YPAADGV
-384 DWVYGEENG
+384 DYVYGEEGG
-393 TPGSNVNCITT
+393 TVGWNVNCITT
-404 KAENPQRIFDLYSW
+404 KAENPQRIFDLYTW

-455 SSDEKNAAGCW
+455 TSDEKNAAGCW
-466 FWAQPAHADNVDLTK
+466 FWSQPAHSDNVDLTK
-481 YAVNDAQPEASRSW
+481 YAVNEQQPEESRSW
-495 VISIQAHVFT
+495 VISIQDHVFT
-505 PEDSIHPAVP
+505 PEDSIHPAIP

-524 ANLSL
+524 TGLSL
-529 EIDPN
+529 EIDPTE
-534 DDLGMARQAITDE
+534 DLGMARQAITDE

-598 GYTVCPGGAQHIM
+598 GYTAYQDYYD
-611 VAKGIAQ
+611 AK
-618 VYTGTLY
+618 
-625 NPGTLIFSGFAWKC
+625 K
-639 SGCGMMLGTEGS
+639 
-651 PLRSGVIGRYAI
+651 
-663 NNCSYTDTMALF
+663 
-675 YGGVTGTF
+675 
-683 YGNIKTDS
+683 
-691 FWKHFAFTL
+691 

>member
-1 MQGVLTKHSLRRQSM
+1 M
-16 KSRNSLLKALAAV
+16 KSKNSLLKALAAV

-36 TVAGCGGGGNSST
+36 TVAGCGGGGSSST

-83 TTEHYEFDA
+83 TTEPYEFDA

-113 EKFNITV
+113 EKFNIKV

-127 DADSRL
+127 DADSKL

-151 ANWQKLISLG
+151 ASWLKLINLG
-161 KLVDINTLRYEGC
+161 KLVDINTLKYEGC
-174 SFDEDILESSQKLL
+174 SFDEDILESTQKLL

-200 ARKGATGGNAS
+200 ARKGATGGNMS

-231 DLHQFMLDAKDKGVK
+231 DLHQFMLDAKEKGVK
-246 TSDGQSIFPWLP
+246 TSDDQSIFPWLP
-258 RQDDNGFN
+258 RNDDNGFN

-289 NDIKLAVF
+289 NDVKLAVY
-297 DDNYVSALKIAN
+297 DDNYISALKLAN
-309 QWFREG
+309 QWYKEG
-315 LFPETI
+315 LFPETT
-321 YTDSNDQYVEKL
+321 YTDSNDQFTEKL
-333 SNGRGAVLYY
+333 ANGRAAVTYY
-343 DFSQDDTNHF
+343 DFSQDDTTHF

-377 FPPAEGV
+377 YPAAEGV
-384 DWVYGEENG
+384 DWVYGEEGG
-393 TPGSNVNCITT
+393 TVGWNVNCITT

-455 SSDEKNAAGCW
+455 TSDEKNAAGCW
-466 FWAQPAHADNVDLTK
+466 FWSQPAHSDNVDLTK
-481 YAVNDAQPEASRSW
+481 YAVNEQQPEGTRSW
-495 VISIQAHVFT
+495 VISIQDHVFT
-505 PEDSIHPAVP
+505 PEDSIHPAIP

-524 ANLSL
+524 TGLSL
-529 EIDPN
+529 EIDPT

-598 GYTVCPGGAQHIM
+598 GYTAYQDYYD
-611 VAKGIAQ
+611 AK
-618 VYTGTLY
+618 
-625 NPGTLIFSGFAWKC
+625 K
-639 SGCGMMLGTEGS
+639 
-651 PLRSGVIGRYAI
+651 
-663 NNCSYTDTMALF
+663 
-675 YGGVTGTF
+675 
-683 YGNIKTDS
+683 
-691 FWKHFAFTL
+691 

>member
-1 MQGVLTKHSLRRQSM
+1 M
-16 KSRNSLLKALAAV
+16 KSKNSLLKALAAV

-36 TVAGCGGGGNSST
+36 TVAGCGGGGSSST

-83 TTEHYEFDA
+83 TTEPYEFDA

-113 EKFNITV
+113 EKFNIKV

-127 DADSRL
+127 DADSKL

-151 ANWQKLISLG
+151 ANWLKLINLG
-161 KLVDINTLRYEGC
+161 KLVDINTLKYEGC
-174 SFDEDILESSQKLL
+174 SFDEDILESTQKLL

-200 ARKGATGGNAS
+200 ARKGATGGNMS

-246 TSDGQSIFPWLP
+246 TSDDQSIFPWLP
-258 RQDDNGFN
+258 RQDDNGFY

-274 YGNPNLVDTYWSQAD
+274 YGNPNLIDTYWSQAD
-289 NDIKLAVF
+289 NDVKLAVY
-297 DDNYVSALKIAN
+297 DDNYIAALKIAN
-309 QWFREG
+309 QWYKEG
-315 LFPETI
+315 LFPETT
-321 YTDSNDQYVEKL
+321 YTDSNDQFVEKL
-333 SNGRGAVLYY
+333 SNGRAAITYY

-377 FPPAEGV
+377 YPAADGV
-384 DWVYGEENG
+384 DYVYGEEGG
-393 TPGSNVNCITT
+393 TVGWNVNCITT

-455 SSDEKNAAGCW
+455 TSDEKNAAGCW
-466 FWAQPAHADNVDLTK
+466 FWSQPAHSDNVDLTK
-481 YAVNDAQPEASRSW
+481 YAVNDAQPEESRSW
-495 VISIQAHVFT
+495 VISIQNHVFT

-524 ANLSL
+524 TGLSL
-529 EIDPN
+529 EIDPT

-598 GYTVCPGGAQHIM
+598 GYTAYQDYYD
-611 VAKGIAQ
+611 AK
-618 VYTGTLY
+618 
-625 NPGTLIFSGFAWKC
+625 K
-639 SGCGMMLGTEGS
+639 
-651 PLRSGVIGRYAI
+651 
-663 NNCSYTDTMALF
+663 
-675 YGGVTGTF
+675 
-683 YGNIKTDS
+683 
-691 FWKHFAFTL
+691 

>member
-1 MQGVLTKHSLRRQSM
+1 M
-16 KSRNSLLKALAAV
+16 KSKNSLLKALAAV

-49 AGSSTSSKTESSA
+49 AESSTSSKTESSA
-62 AESTDG
+62 AESTG
-68 GDASSE
+68 GDDASSE

-83 TTEHYEFDA
+83 TTEPYEFDA

-113 EKFNITV
+113 EKFNIKV

-127 DADSRL
+127 DADSKL

-151 ANWQKLISLG
+151 ANWLKLINLG
-161 KLVDINTLRYEGC
+161 KLVDINTLKYEGC
-174 SFDEDILESSQKLL
+174 SFDEDILESTQKLL

-200 ARKGATGGNAS
+200 ARKGATGGNMS

-246 TSDGQSIFPWLP
+246 TSDDQSIFPWLP
-258 RQDDNGFN
+258 RNDDNGFY

-289 NDIKLAVF
+289 NDIKLAVY
-297 DDNYVSALKIAN
+297 DDNYIAALKLAN
-309 QWFREG
+309 QWYKEG
-315 LFPETI
+315 LFPETT
-321 YTDSNDQYVEKL
+321 YTDSTDQYTEKL
-333 SNGRGAVLYY
+333 SNGRAAVLYY
-343 DFSQDDTNHF
+343 DFSQDDTTHF

-377 FPPAEGV
+377 YPAAEGV
-384 DWVYGEENG
+384 DWVYGEEGG
-393 TPGSNVNCITT
+393 TVGWNVNCITT

-432 EGGLWEGKDEEGNP
+432 EGGLWEGKDENGNP

-455 SSDEKNAAGCW
+455 TSDEKNAAGCW
-466 FWAQPAHADNVDLTK
+466 FWSQPAHSDNVDLTK
-481 YAVNDAQPEASRSW
+481 YAVNEQQPEASRSW
-495 VISIQAHVFT
+495 VISIQNHVFT
-505 PEDSIHPAVP
+505 PEDSIHPAIP

-524 ANLSL
+524 TGLSL
-529 EIDPN
+529 EIDPTE
-534 DDLGMARQAITDE
+534 DLGMARQAITDE

-598 GYTVCPGGAQHIM
+598 GYTAYQDYYD
-611 VAKGIAQ
+611 AK
-618 VYTGTLY
+618 
-625 NPGTLIFSGFAWKC
+625 K
-639 SGCGMMLGTEGS
+639 
-651 PLRSGVIGRYAI
+651 
-663 NNCSYTDTMALF
+663 
-675 YGGVTGTF
+675 
-683 YGNIKTDS
+683 
-691 FWKHFAFTL
+691 

>member
-1 MQGVLTKHSLRRQSM
+1 M

-49 AGSSTSSKTESSA
+49 ADSSTSSKTESSA
-62 AESTDG
+62 AESTG
-68 GDASSE
+68 GDDASSE

-83 TTEHYEFDA
+83 TAEHYEFDA

-141 LPDVIILDRN
+141 LPDVVILDRN
-151 ANWQKLISLG
+151 ANWLKLINLG
-161 KLVDINTLRYEGC
+161 KLVDVNTLKYDGC
-174 SFDEDILESSQKLL
+174 SFDEDILESTQKLL

-200 ARKGATGGNAS
+200 ARKGATGGNMS

-231 DLHQFMLDAKDKGVK
+231 DLHQFMLDAKEKGVK
-246 TSDGQSIFPWLP
+246 TSDDQSIFPWLP
-258 RQDDNGFN
+258 RNDDNGFN

-289 NDIKLAVF
+289 NDIKLAVY
-297 DDNYVSALKIAN
+297 DDNYIAALKLAN
-309 QWFREG
+309 QWYKEG
-315 LFPETI
+315 LFPETT
-321 YTDSNDQYVEKL
+321 YTDSTDQYTEKL
-333 SNGRGAVLYY
+333 SNGRAAVLYY
-343 DFSQDDTNHF
+343 DFSQDDTTHF

-377 FPPAEGV
+377 YPAAEGV
-384 DWVYGEENG
+384 DWVYGEEGG
-393 TPGSNVNCITT
+393 TVGWNVNCITT

-432 EGGLWEGKDEEGNP
+432 EGGLWEGKDDEGNP

-455 SSDEKNAAGCW
+455 TSDEKNAAGCW
-466 FWAQPAHADNVDLTK
+466 FWSQPAHSDNVDLTK
-481 YAVNDAQPEASRSW
+481 YAVNEQQPEGSRSW
-495 VISIQAHVFT
+495 VISIQDHVFT
-505 PEDSIHPAVP
+505 PEDSIHPAIP

-524 ANLSL
+524 TGLSL
-529 EIDPN
+529 EIDPT
-534 DDLGMARQAITDE
+534 DDLGMARQSITDE

-583 EKIYTDKRASNIELQ
+583 EKIYTDKRAENIELQ
-598 GYTVCPGGAQHIM
+598 GYTAYQEYYD
-611 VAKGIAQ
+611 AK
-618 VYTGTLY
+618 
-625 NPGTLIFSGFAWKC
+625 K
-639 SGCGMMLGTEGS
+639 
-651 PLRSGVIGRYAI
+651 
-663 NNCSYTDTMALF
+663 
-675 YGGVTGTF
+675 
-683 YGNIKTDS
+683 
-691 FWKHFAFTL
+691 

>member
-1 MQGVLTKHSLRRQSM
+1 M
-16 KSRNSLLKALAAV
+16 KSKNSLLKALAAV

-36 TVAGCGGGGNSST
+36 TVAGCGGGGSSST

-83 TTEHYEFDA
+83 TTEPYEFDA

-113 EKFNITV
+113 EKFNIKV

-127 DADSRL
+127 DADSKL

-151 ANWQKLISLG
+151 ANWLKLINLG
-161 KLVDINTLRYEGC
+161 KLVDINTLKYEGC
-174 SFDEDILESSQKLL
+174 SFDEDILESTQKLL

-200 ARKGATGGNAS
+200 ARKGATGGNMS

-225 ELKTLE
+225 ELKTLD
-231 DLHQFMLDAKDKGVK
+231 DLHDFMVAAKEANVT
-246 TSDGQSIFPWLP
+246 TSDGQNIFPWLP
-258 RQDDNGFN
+258 RQDDNGFY

-274 YGNPNLVDTYWSQAD
+274 YGNPNLIDTYWSQAD
-289 NDIKLAVF
+289 NDVKLAVY
-297 DDNYVSALKIAN
+297 DDNYIAALKIAN
-309 QWFREG
+309 QWYKEG
-315 LFPETI
+315 LFPETT
-321 YTDSNDQYVEKL
+321 YTDSNDQFTEKL
-333 SNGRGAVLYY
+333 ANGRAAITYY

-377 FPPAEGV
+377 YPAADGV
-384 DWVYGEENG
+384 DYVYGEEGG
-393 TPGSNVNCITT
+393 TVGWNVNCITT
-404 KAENPQRIFDLYSW
+404 KAENPQRIFDLYTW

-432 EGGLWEGKDEEGNP
+432 EGGLWEGKDENGNP

-455 SSDEKNAAGCW
+455 TSDEKNAAGCW
-466 FWAQPAHADNVDLTK
+466 FWSQPAHSDNVDLTK
-481 YAVNDAQPEASRSW
+481 YAVNEQQPEASRSW
-495 VISIQAHVFT
+495 VISIQDHVFT
-505 PEDSIHPAVP
+505 PEDSIHPAIP

-524 ANLSL
+524 TGLSL
-529 EIDPN
+529 EIDPTE
-534 DDLGMARQAITDE
+534 DLGMARQAITDE

-598 GYTVCPGGAQHIM
+598 GYTAYQDYYD
-611 VAKGIAQ
+611 AK
-618 VYTGTLY
+618 
-625 NPGTLIFSGFAWKC
+625 K
-639 SGCGMMLGTEGS
+639 
-651 PLRSGVIGRYAI
+651 
-663 NNCSYTDTMALF
+663 
-675 YGGVTGTF
+675 
-683 YGNIKTDS
+683 
-691 FWKHFAFTL
+691 

>member
-1 MQGVLTKHSLRRQSM
+1 M

-49 AGSSTSSKTESSA
+49 ADSSTSSKTESSA
-62 AESTDG
+62 AESTG
-68 GDASSE
+68 GDDASSE

-83 TTEHYEFDA
+83 TAEHYEFDA

-141 LPDVIILDRN
+141 LPDVVILDRN
-151 ANWQKLISLG
+151 ANWLKLINLG
-161 KLVDINTLRYEGC
+161 KLVDVNTLKYDGC
-174 SFDEDILESSQKLL
+174 SFDEDILESTQKLL

-200 ARKGATGGNAS
+200 ARKGATGGNMS

-231 DLHQFMLDAKDKGVK
+231 DLHQFMLDAKEKGVK
-246 TSDGQSIFPWLP
+246 TSDDQSIFPWLP
-258 RQDDNGFN
+258 RNDDNGFN

-289 NDIKLAVF
+289 NDIKLAVY
-297 DDNYVSALKIAN
+297 DDNYIAALKLAN
-309 QWFREG
+309 QWYKEG
-315 LFPETI
+315 LFPETT
-321 YTDSNDQYVEKL
+321 YTDSTDQYTEKL
-333 SNGRGAVLYY
+333 SNGRAAVLYY
-343 DFSQDDTNHF
+343 DFSQDDTTHF

-377 FPPAEGV
+377 YPAAEGV
-384 DWVYGEENG
+384 DWVYGEEGG
-393 TPGSNVNCITT
+393 TVGWNVNCITT

-432 EGGLWEGKDEEGNP
+432 EGGLWEGKDDEGNP

-455 SSDEKNAAGCW
+455 TSDEKNAAGCW
-466 FWAQPAHADNVDLTK
+466 FWSQPAHADNVDLTK
-481 YAVNDAQPEASRSW
+481 YAVNEQQPEESRSW
-495 VISIQAHVFT
+495 VISIQDHVFT
-505 PEDSIHPAVP
+505 PEDSIHPAIP

-524 ANLSL
+524 TGLSL
-529 EIDPN
+529 EIDPTE
-534 DDLGMARQAITDE
+534 DLGMSRQAITDE

-583 EKIYTDKRASNIELQ
+583 EKIYTDKRAANIELQ
-598 GYTVCPGGAQHIM
+598 GYTAYQEYYD
-611 VAKGIAQ
+611 AK
-618 VYTGTLY
+618 
-625 NPGTLIFSGFAWKC
+625 K
-639 SGCGMMLGTEGS
+639 
-651 PLRSGVIGRYAI
+651 
-663 NNCSYTDTMALF
+663 
-675 YGGVTGTF
+675 
-683 YGNIKTDS
+683 
-691 FWKHFAFTL
+691 

>member
-1 MQGVLTKHSLRRQSM
+1 M
-16 KSRNSLLKALAAV
+16 KSKNSLLKALAAV

-49 AGSSTSSKTESSA
+49 SESSTSSKTESSA
-62 AESTDG
+62 AESTSG
-68 GDASSE
+68 GDDSSAT
-74 VTGSSGPDD
+74 TGSSGPDD

-113 EKFNITV
+113 EKFNITL

-141 LPDVIILDRN
+141 LPDVVILDRN
-151 ANWQKLISLG
+151 ANWLKLISLG
-161 KLVDINTLRYEGC
+161 KLVDINTLKYEGC
-174 SFDEDILESSQKLL
+174 SFDEDILESTQKLL

-200 ARKGATGGNAS
+200 ARKGATGGNMS

-231 DLHQFMLDAKDKGVK
+231 DLHQFMLDAKEKDVK

-258 RQDDNGFN
+258 RNDDNGFY
-266 TVSAIYRS
+266 TVSSIYRS
-274 YGNPNLVDTYWSQAD
+274 YGHPNLIDTYWSQAD
-289 NDIKLAVF
+289 NDVKLAIF
-297 DDNYVSALKIAN
+297 DDNYVEALRIAN
-309 QWFREG
+309 QWYKEG

-321 YTDSNDQYVEKL
+321 YTDSTDQYTEKL
-333 SNGRGAVLYY
+333 ANGRAAVLYY
-343 DFSQDDTNHF
+343 DFSQDDTTHF

-377 FPPAEGV
+377 YPAAEGV
-384 DWVYGEENG
+384 DWVYGEEGG
-393 TPGSNVNCITT
+393 TVGWNVNCITT

-432 EGGLWEGKDEEGNP
+432 EGGLWEGKDDEGNP

-455 SSDEKNAAGCW
+455 TSDEKNAAGCW
-466 FWAQPAHADNVDLTK
+466 FWSQPAHSDNVDLTK
-481 YAVNDAQPEASRSW
+481 YAVNEQQPEESRSW
-495 VISIQAHVFT
+495 VISIQDHVFT
-505 PEDSIHPAVP
+505 PEDSIHPAIP

-524 ANLSL
+524 TGLSL
-529 EIDPN
+529 EIDPTE
-534 DDLGMARQAITDE
+534 DLGMARQAITDE

-598 GYTVCPGGAQHIM
+598 GYTAYQDYYD
-611 VAKGIAQ
+611 AK
-618 VYTGTLY
+618 
-625 NPGTLIFSGFAWKC
+625 K
-639 SGCGMMLGTEGS
+639 
-651 PLRSGVIGRYAI
+651 
-663 NNCSYTDTMALF
+663 
-675 YGGVTGTF
+675 
-683 YGNIKTDS
+683 
-691 FWKHFAFTL
+691 

>member
-1 MQGVLTKHSLRRQSM
+1 M
-16 KSRNSLLKALAAV
+16 KSKNSLLKALAAV

-49 AGSSTSSKTESSA
+49 AESSTSSKTESSA
-62 AESTDG
+62 AESTSG
-68 GDASSE
+68 GDDSSAT
-74 VTGSSGPDD
+74 TGSSGPDD
-83 TTEHYEFDA
+83 TTEPYEFDA

-113 EKFNITV
+113 EKFNIKV

-127 DADSRL
+127 DADSKL

-151 ANWQKLISLG
+151 ANWLKLINLG
-161 KLVDINTLRYEGC
+161 KLVDINTLKYEGC
-174 SFDEDILESSQKLL
+174 SFDEDILESTQKLL

-200 ARKGATGGNAS
+200 ARKGATGGNMS

-231 DLHQFMLDAKDKGVK
+231 DLHQFMLDAKEKGVK
-246 TSDGQSIFPWLP
+246 TSDDQSIFPWLP
-258 RQDDNGFN
+258 RQDDNGFY

-274 YGNPNLVDTYWSQAD
+274 YGNPNLIDTYWSQAD
-289 NDIKLAVF
+289 NDVKLAVY
-297 DDNYVSALKIAN
+297 DDNYIAALKIAN
-309 QWFREG
+309 QWYKEG
-315 LFPETI
+315 LFPETT
-321 YTDSNDQYVEKL
+321 YTDSNDQFVEKL
-333 SNGRGAVLYY
+333 SNGRAAITYY

-377 FPPAEGV
+377 YPAADGV
-384 DWVYGEENG
+384 DYVYGEEGG
-393 TPGSNVNCITT
+393 TVGWNVNCITT

-432 EGGLWEGKDEEGNP
+432 EGGLWEGKDDEGNP
-446 ILKKPEEEL
+446 LLKKPEEEL
-455 SSDEKNAAGCW
+455 TSDEKNAAGCW
-466 FWAQPAHADNVDLTK
+466 FWSQPAHSDNVDLTK
-481 YAVNDAQPEASRSW
+481 YAVNEQQPEASRSW
-495 VISIQAHVFT
+495 VISIQDHVFT
-505 PEDSIHPAVP
+505 PEDSIHPAIP

-524 ANLSL
+524 TGLSL
-529 EIDPN
+529 EIDPTE
-534 DDLGMARQAITDE
+534 DLGMARQAIADE

-598 GYTVCPGGAQHIM
+598 GYTAYQDYYD
-611 VAKGIAQ
+611 AK
-618 VYTGTLY
+618 
-625 NPGTLIFSGFAWKC
+625 K
-639 SGCGMMLGTEGS
+639 
-651 PLRSGVIGRYAI
+651 
-663 NNCSYTDTMALF
+663 
-675 YGGVTGTF
+675 
-683 YGNIKTDS
+683 
-691 FWKHFAFTL
+691 

>member
-1 MQGVLTKHSLRRQSM
+1 M

-49 AGSSTSSKTESSA
+49 AESSTSSKTESSA
-62 AESTDG
+62 AESTG
-68 GDASSE
+68 GDDASSE

-83 TTEHYEFDA
+83 TAEHYEFDA

-113 EKFNITV
+113 EKFNITL

-141 LPDVIILDRN
+141 LPDVVILDRN
-151 ANWQKLISLG
+151 ANWLKLINLG
-161 KLVDINTLRYEGC
+161 KLVDINTLKYEGC
-174 SFDEDILESSQKLL
+174 SFDEDILESTQKLL

-200 ARKGATGGNAS
+200 ARKGATGGNMS

-246 TSDGQSIFPWLP
+246 TSDDQSIFPWLP
-258 RQDDNGFN
+258 RNDDNGFN

-274 YGNPNLVDTYWSQAD
+274 YGHPNLVDTYWSQAD
-289 NDIKLAVF
+289 NDIKLAVY
-297 DDNYVSALKIAN
+297 DDNYISALKIAN
-309 QWFREG
+309 QWYKEG
-315 LFPETI
+315 LFPETT
-321 YTDSNDQYVEKL
+321 YTDSTDQYTEKL
-333 SNGRGAVLYY
+333 SNGRAAVLYY
-343 DFSQDDTNHF
+343 DFSQDDTTHF

-377 FPPAEGV
+377 YPAADGV
-384 DWVYGEENG
+384 DYVYGEEGG
-393 TPGSNVNCITT
+393 TVGWNVNCITT

-432 EGGLWEGKDEEGNP
+432 EGGLWEGKDENGNP

-455 SSDEKNAAGCW
+455 TSDEKNAAGCW
-466 FWAQPAHADNVDLTK
+466 FWSQPAHADNVDLTK
-481 YAVNDAQPEASRSW
+481 YAVNEQQPEESRSW
-495 VISIQAHVFT
+495 VISIQDHVFT
-505 PEDSIHPAVP
+505 PEDSIHPAIP

-524 ANLSL
+524 TGLSL
-529 EIDPN
+529 EIDPTE
-534 DDLGMARQAITDE
+534 DLGMARQSITDE

-583 EKIYTDKRASNIELQ
+583 EKVYTDKRASNIELQ
-598 GYTVCPGGAQHIM
+598 GYTAYQEYYD
-611 VAKGIAQ
+611 AK
-618 VYTGTLY
+618 
-625 NPGTLIFSGFAWKC
+625 K
-639 SGCGMMLGTEGS
+639 
-651 PLRSGVIGRYAI
+651 
-663 NNCSYTDTMALF
+663 
-675 YGGVTGTF
+675 
-683 YGNIKTDS
+683 
-691 FWKHFAFTL
+691 

>member
-1 MQGVLTKHSLRRQSM
+1 M

-49 AGSSTSSKTESSA
+49 ADSSTSSKTESSA
-62 AESTDG
+62 AESTG
-68 GDASSE
+68 GDDASSE

-83 TTEHYEFDA
+83 TAEHYEFDA

-141 LPDVIILDRN
+141 LPDVVILDRN
-151 ANWQKLISLG
+151 ANWLKLINLG
-161 KLVDINTLRYEGC
+161 KLVDVNTLKYEGC
-174 SFDEDILESSQKLL
+174 SFDEDILESTQKLL

-200 ARKGATGGNAS
+200 ARKGATGGNMS

-246 TSDGQSIFPWLP
+246 TSDDQSIFPWLP
-258 RQDDNGFN
+258 RNDDNGFN

-274 YGNPNLVDTYWSQAD
+274 YGHPNLVDTYWSQAD
-289 NDIKLAVF
+289 NDIKLAVY
-297 DDNYVSALKIAN
+297 DDNYISALKIAN
-309 QWFREG
+309 QWYKEG
-315 LFPETI
+315 LFPETT
-321 YTDSNDQYVEKL
+321 YTDSTDQYTEKL
-333 SNGRGAVLYY
+333 SNGRAAVLYY
-343 DFSQDDTNHF
+343 DFSQDDTTHF

-377 FPPAEGV
+377 YPAADGV
-384 DWVYGEENG
+384 DYVYGEEGG
-393 TPGSNVNCITT
+393 TVGWNVNCITT

-432 EGGLWEGKDEEGNP
+432 EGGLWEGKDENGNP

-455 SSDEKNAAGCW
+455 TSDEKNAAGCW
-466 FWAQPAHADNVDLTK
+466 FWSQPAHADNVDLTK
-481 YAVNDAQPEASRSW
+481 YAVNEQQPEESRSW
-495 VISIQAHVFT
+495 VISIQDHVFT
-505 PEDSIHPAVP
+505 PEDSIHPAIP

-524 ANLSL
+524 TGLSL
-529 EIDPN
+529 EIDPTE
-534 DDLGMARQAITDE
+534 DLGMSRQAITDE

-583 EKIYTDKRASNIELQ
+583 EKIYTDKRAANIELQ
-598 GYTVCPGGAQHIM
+598 GYTAYQEYYD
-611 VAKGIAQ
+611 AK
-618 VYTGTLY
+618 
-625 NPGTLIFSGFAWKC
+625 K
-639 SGCGMMLGTEGS
+639 
-651 PLRSGVIGRYAI
+651 
-663 NNCSYTDTMALF
+663 
-675 YGGVTGTF
+675 
-683 YGNIKTDS
+683 
-691 FWKHFAFTL
+691 

>member
-1 MQGVLTKHSLRRQSM
+1 M
-16 KSRNSLLKALAAV
+16 KSKNSLLKALAAV

-49 AGSSTSSKTESSA
+49 AESSTSSKTESSA

-83 TTEHYEFDA
+83 TTEPYEFDA

-113 EKFNITV
+113 EKFNIKV

-127 DADSRL
+127 DADSKL

-151 ANWQKLISLG
+151 ANWLKLINLG
-161 KLVDINTLRYEGC
+161 KLVDINTLKYEGC
-174 SFDEDILESSQKLL
+174 SFDEDILESTQKLL

-200 ARKGATGGNAS
+200 ARKGATGGNMS

-231 DLHQFMLDAKDKGVK
+231 DLHQFMLDAKEKGVK
-246 TSDGQSIFPWLP
+246 TSDDQSIFPWLP
-258 RQDDNGFN
+258 RQDDNGFY

-274 YGNPNLVDTYWSQAD
+274 YGNPNLIDTYWSQAD
-289 NDIKLAVF
+289 NDVKLAVY
-297 DDNYVSALKIAN
+297 DDNYIAALKIAN
-309 QWFREG
+309 QWYKEG
-315 LFPETI
+315 LFPETT
-321 YTDSNDQYVEKL
+321 YTDSNDQFVEKL
-333 SNGRGAVLYY
+333 SNGRAAITYY

-377 FPPAEGV
+377 YPAADGV
-384 DWVYGEENG
+384 DYVYGEEGG
-393 TPGSNVNCITT
+393 TVGWNVNCITT
-404 KAENPQRIFDLYSW
+404 KAENPQRIFDLYTW

-455 SSDEKNAAGCW
+455 TSDEKNAAGCW
-466 FWAQPAHADNVDLTK
+466 FWSQPAHSDNVDLTK
-481 YAVNDAQPEASRSW
+481 YAVNEQQPEGSRSW
-495 VISIQAHVFT
+495 VISIQDHVFT
-505 PEDSIHPAVP
+505 PEDSIHPAIP

-524 ANLSL
+524 TGLSL
-529 EIDPN
+529 EIDPTE
-534 DDLGMARQAITDE
+534 DLGMARQAITDE

-583 EKIYTDKRASNIELQ
+583 EKIYTDKRAANIELQ
-598 GYTVCPGGAQHIM
+598 GYTAYQDYYD
-611 VAKGIAQ
+611 AK
-618 VYTGTLY
+618 
-625 NPGTLIFSGFAWKC
+625 K
-639 SGCGMMLGTEGS
+639 
-651 PLRSGVIGRYAI
+651 
-663 NNCSYTDTMALF
+663 
-675 YGGVTGTF
+675 
-683 YGNIKTDS
+683 
-691 FWKHFAFTL
+691 

>member
-1 MQGVLTKHSLRRQSM
+1 M
-16 KSRNSLLKALAAV
+16 KSKNSLLKALAAV

-36 TVAGCGGGGNSST
+36 TVAGCGGGGSSST

-68 GDASSE
+68 SDASSE

-83 TTEHYEFDA
+83 TTEPYEFDA

-113 EKFNITV
+113 EKFNIKV

-127 DADSRL
+127 DADSKL

-151 ANWQKLISLG
+151 ANWLKLINLG
-161 KLVDINTLRYEGC
+161 KLVDINTLKYEGC
-174 SFDEDILESSQKLL
+174 SFDEDILESTQKLL

-200 ARKGATGGNAS
+200 ARKGATGGNMS

-246 TSDGQSIFPWLP
+246 TSDDQSIFPWLP
-258 RQDDNGFN
+258 RQDDNGFY

-274 YGNPNLVDTYWSQAD
+274 YGNPNLIDTYWSQAD
-289 NDIKLAVF
+289 NDVKLAVY
-297 DDNYVSALKIAN
+297 DDNYISALKIAN
-309 QWFREG
+309 QWYKEG
-315 LFPETI
+315 LFPETT
-321 YTDSNDQYVEKL
+321 YTDSNDQFTEKL
-333 SNGRGAVLYY
+333 ANGRAAITYY

-377 FPPAEGV
+377 YPAADGV
-384 DWVYGEENG
+384 DYVYGEEGG
-393 TPGSNVNCITT
+393 TVGWNVNCITT
-404 KAENPQRIFDLYSW
+404 KAENPQRIFDLYTW

-455 SSDEKNAAGCW
+455 TSDEKNAAGCW
-466 FWAQPAHADNVDLTK
+466 FWSQPAHSDNVDLTK
-481 YAVNDAQPEASRSW
+481 YAVNEQQPEGSRSW
-495 VISIQAHVFT
+495 VISIQDHVFT
-505 PEDSIHPAVP
+505 PEDSIHPAIP

-524 ANLSL
+524 TGLSL
-529 EIDPN
+529 EIDPT

-598 GYTVCPGGAQHIM
+598 GYTAYQDYYD
-611 VAKGIAQ
+611 AK
-618 VYTGTLY
+618 
-625 NPGTLIFSGFAWKC
+625 K
-639 SGCGMMLGTEGS
+639 
-651 PLRSGVIGRYAI
+651 
-663 NNCSYTDTMALF
+663 
-675 YGGVTGTF
+675 
-683 YGNIKTDS
+683 
-691 FWKHFAFTL
+691 

>member
-1 MQGVLTKHSLRRQSM
+1 M

-49 AGSSTSSKTESSA
+49 AESSTSSKTESSA
-62 AESTDG
+62 AESTG
-68 GDASSE
+68 GDDASSE

-83 TTEHYEFDA
+83 TAEHYEFDA

-141 LPDVIILDRN
+141 LPDVVILDRN
-151 ANWQKLISLG
+151 ANWLKLINLG
-161 KLVDINTLRYEGC
+161 KLVDINTLKYEGC
-174 SFDEDILESSQKLL
+174 SFDEDILESTQKLL

-200 ARKGATGGNAS
+200 ARKGATGGNMS

-246 TSDGQSIFPWLP
+246 TSDDQSIFPWLP
-258 RQDDNGFN
+258 RNDDNGFN

-274 YGNPNLVDTYWSQAD
+274 YGHPNLVDTYWSQAD
-289 NDIKLAVF
+289 NDIKLAVY
-297 DDNYVSALKIAN
+297 DDNYISALKIAN
-309 QWFREG
+309 QWYKEG
-315 LFPETI
+315 LFPETT
-321 YTDSNDQYVEKL
+321 YTDSTDQYTEKL
-333 SNGRGAVLYY
+333 SNGRAAVLYY
-343 DFSQDDTNHF
+343 DFSQDDTTHF

-377 FPPAEGV
+377 YPAADGV
-384 DWVYGEENG
+384 DYVYGEEGG
-393 TPGSNVNCITT
+393 TVGWNVNCITT

-432 EGGLWEGKDEEGNP
+432 EGGLWEGKDENGNP

-455 SSDEKNAAGCW
+455 TSDEKNAAGCW
-466 FWAQPAHADNVDLTK
+466 FWSQPAHADNVDLTK
-481 YAVNDAQPEASRSW
+481 YAVNEQQPEESRSW
-495 VISIQAHVFT
+495 VISIQDHVFT
-505 PEDSIHPAVP
+505 PEDSIHPAIP

-524 ANLSL
+524 TGLSL
-529 EIDPN
+529 EIDPTE
-534 DDLGMARQAITDE
+534 DLGMSRQAITDE

-598 GYTVCPGGAQHIM
+598 GYTAYQDYYD
-611 VAKGIAQ
+611 AK
-618 VYTGTLY
+618 
-625 NPGTLIFSGFAWKC
+625 K
-639 SGCGMMLGTEGS
+639 
-651 PLRSGVIGRYAI
+651 
-663 NNCSYTDTMALF
+663 
-675 YGGVTGTF
+675 
-683 YGNIKTDS
+683 
-691 FWKHFAFTL
+691 

>member
-1 MQGVLTKHSLRRQSM
+1 M
-16 KSRNSLLKALAAV
+16 KSKNSLLKALAAV

-36 TVAGCGGGGNSST
+36 TVAGCGGGGNSSS
-49 AGSSTSSKTESSA
+49 AESSTSSKTESSA

-83 TTEHYEFDA
+83 TTEPYEFDA

-113 EKFNITV
+113 EKFNIKV

-127 DADSRL
+127 DADSKL

-151 ANWQKLISLG
+151 ANWLKLINLG
-161 KLVDINTLRYEGC
+161 KLVDINTLKYEGC
-174 SFDEDILESSQKLL
+174 SFDEDILESTQKLL

-200 ARKGATGGNAS
+200 ARKGATGGNMS

-246 TSDGQSIFPWLP
+246 TSDDQSIFPWLP
-258 RQDDNGFN
+258 RNDDNGFY

-289 NDIKLAVF
+289 NDIKLAVY
-297 DDNYVSALKIAN
+297 DDNYIAALKLAN
-309 QWFREG
+309 QWYKEG
-315 LFPETI
+315 LFPETT
-321 YTDSNDQYVEKL
+321 YTDSTDQYTEKL
-333 SNGRGAVLYY
+333 SNGRAAVLYY
-343 DFSQDDTNHF
+343 DFSQDDTTHF

-364 YDLLGWELKDSPI
+364 YDLLGWELKDFPI
-377 FPPAEGV
+377 YPAADGV
-384 DWVYGEENG
+384 DYVYGEEGG
-393 TPGSNVNCITT
+393 TVGWNVNCITT
-404 KAENPQRIFDLYSW
+404 KAENPQRIFDLYTW

-432 EGGLWEGKDEEGNP
+432 EGGLWEGKDDEGNP

-455 SSDEKNAAGCW
+455 TSDEKNAAGCW
-466 FWAQPAHADNVDLTK
+466 FWSQPAHSDNVDLTK
-481 YAVNDAQPEASRSW
+481 YAVNEQQPEASRSW
-495 VISIQAHVFT
+495 VISIQDHVFT
-505 PEDSIHPAVP
+505 PEDSIHPAIP

-524 ANLSL
+524 TGLSL
-529 EIDPN
+529 EIDPT
-534 DDLGMARQAITDE
+534 DDLGMARQSITDE

-598 GYTVCPGGAQHIM
+598 GYTAYQDYYDAQ
-611 VAKGIAQ
+611 K
-618 VYTGTLY
+618 
-625 NPGTLIFSGFAWKC
+625 
-639 SGCGMMLGTEGS
+639 
-651 PLRSGVIGRYAI
+651 
-663 NNCSYTDTMALF
+663 
-675 YGGVTGTF
+675 
-683 YGNIKTDS
+683 
-691 FWKHFAFTL
+691 

>member
-1 MQGVLTKHSLRRQSM
+1 M
-16 KSRNSLLKALAAV
+16 KSKNSLLKALAAV

-36 TVAGCGGGGNSST
+36 TVAGCGGGGSSST

-83 TTEHYEFDA
+83 TTEPYEFDA

-113 EKFNITV
+113 EKFNIKV

-127 DADSRL
+127 DADSKL

-151 ANWQKLISLG
+151 ANWLKLINLG
-161 KLVDINTLRYEGC
+161 KLVDINTLKYEGC
-174 SFDEDILESSQKLL
+174 SFDEDILESTQKLL

-200 ARKGATGGNAS
+200 ARKGATGGNMS

-246 TSDGQSIFPWLP
+246 TSDDQSIFPWLP
-258 RQDDNGFN
+258 RQDDNGFY

-274 YGNPNLVDTYWSQAD
+274 YGNPNLIDMYWSQAD
-289 NDIKLAVF
+289 NDVKLAVY
-297 DDNYVSALKIAN
+297 DDNYIAALKIAN
-309 QWFREG
+309 QWYKEG
-315 LFPETI
+315 LFPETT
-321 YTDSNDQYVEKL
+321 YTDSNDQFVEKL
-333 SNGRGAVLYY
+333 SNGRAAITYY

-377 FPPAEGV
+377 YPAADGV
-384 DWVYGEENG
+384 DYVYGEEGG
-393 TPGSNVNCITT
+393 TVGWNVNCITT
-404 KAENPQRIFDLYSW
+404 KAENPQRIFDLYTW

-455 SSDEKNAAGCW
+455 TSDEKNAAGCW
-466 FWAQPAHADNVDLTK
+466 FWSQPAHSDNVDLTK
-481 YAVNDAQPEASRSW
+481 YAVNEQQPEESRSW
-495 VISIQAHVFT
+495 VISIQDHVFT
-505 PEDSIHPAVP
+505 PEDSIHPAIP

-524 ANLSL
+524 TGLSL
-529 EIDPN
+529 EIDPTE
-534 DDLGMARQAITDE
+534 DLGMARQVITDE

-598 GYTVCPGGAQHIM
+598 GYTAYQDYYD
-611 VAKGIAQ
+611 AK
-618 VYTGTLY
+618 
-625 NPGTLIFSGFAWKC
+625 K
-639 SGCGMMLGTEGS
+639 
-651 PLRSGVIGRYAI
+651 
-663 NNCSYTDTMALF
+663 
-675 YGGVTGTF
+675 
-683 YGNIKTDS
+683 
-691 FWKHFAFTL
+691 

>member
-1 MQGVLTKHSLRRQSM
+1 M
-16 KSRNSLLKALAAV
+16 KSKNSLLKALAAV

-36 TVAGCGGGGNSST
+36 TVAGCGGGGSSST

-62 AESTDG
+62 AESTG
-68 GDASSE
+68 GDDASSE

-83 TTEHYEFDA
+83 TTEPYEFDA

-113 EKFNITV
+113 EKFNIKV

-127 DADSRL
+127 DADSKL

-151 ANWQKLISLG
+151 ANWLKLINLG
-161 KLVDINTLRYEGC
+161 KLVDINTLKYEGC
-174 SFDEDILESSQKLL
+174 SFDEDILESTQKLL

-200 ARKGATGGNAS
+200 ARKGATGGNMS

-246 TSDGQSIFPWLP
+246 TSDDQSIFPWLP
-258 RQDDNGFN
+258 RQDDNGFY

-274 YGNPNLVDTYWSQAD
+274 YGNPNLIDTYWSQAD
-289 NDIKLAVF
+289 NDVKLAVY
-297 DDNYVSALKIAN
+297 DDNYISALKIAN
-309 QWFREG
+309 QWYKEG
-315 LFPETI
+315 LFPETT
-321 YTDSNDQYVEKL
+321 YTDSNDQFVEKL
-333 SNGRGAVLYY
+333 SNGRAAITYY

-377 FPPAEGV
+377 YPAADGV
-384 DWVYGEENG
+384 DYVYGEESG
-393 TPGSNVNCITT
+393 TVGWNVNCITT
-404 KAENPQRIFDLYSW
+404 KAENPQRIFDLYTW

-455 SSDEKNAAGCW
+455 TSDEKNAAGCW
-466 FWAQPAHADNVDLTK
+466 FWSQPAHSDNVDLTK
-481 YAVNDAQPEASRSW
+481 YAVNEQQPEGSRSW
-495 VISIQAHVFT
+495 VISIQDHVFT
-505 PEDSIHPAVP
+505 PEDSIHPAIP

-524 ANLSL
+524 TGLSL
-529 EIDPN
+529 EIDPTE
-534 DDLGMARQAITDE
+534 DLGMARQAITDE

-598 GYTVCPGGAQHIM
+598 GYTAYQEYYD
-611 VAKGIAQ
+611 AK
-618 VYTGTLY
+618 
-625 NPGTLIFSGFAWKC
+625 K
-639 SGCGMMLGTEGS
+639 
-651 PLRSGVIGRYAI
+651 
-663 NNCSYTDTMALF
+663 
-675 YGGVTGTF
+675 
-683 YGNIKTDS
+683 
-691 FWKHFAFTL
+691 

>member
-1 MQGVLTKHSLRRQSM
+1 M
-16 KSRNSLLKALAAV
+16 KSKNSLLKALAAV

-49 AGSSTSSKTESSA
+49 AESSTSSKTESSA
-62 AESTDG
+62 AESTG
-68 GDASSE
+68 GDDASSE

-83 TTEHYEFDA
+83 TTEPYEFDA

-113 EKFNITV
+113 EKFNIKV

-127 DADSRL
+127 DADSKL

-151 ANWQKLISLG
+151 ANWLKLINLG
-161 KLVDINTLRYEGC
+161 KLVDINTLKYEGC
-174 SFDEDILESSQKLL
+174 SFDEDILESTQKLL

-200 ARKGATGGNAS
+200 ARKGATGGNMS

-246 TSDGQSIFPWLP
+246 TSDDQSIFPWLP
-258 RQDDNGFN
+258 RQDDNGFY

-274 YGNPNLVDTYWSQAD
+274 YGNPNLIDTYWSQAD
-289 NDIKLAVF
+289 NDVKLAVY
-297 DDNYVSALKIAN
+297 DDNYIAALKIAN
-309 QWFREG
+309 QWYKEG
-315 LFPETI
+315 LFPETT
-321 YTDSNDQYVEKL
+321 YTDSNDQFVEKL
-333 SNGRGAVLYY
+333 SNGRAAITYY

-377 FPPAEGV
+377 YPAADGV
-384 DWVYGEENG
+384 DYVYGEEGG
-393 TPGSNVNCITT
+393 TVGWNVNCITT
-404 KAENPQRIFDLYSW
+404 KAENPQRIFDLYTW

-455 SSDEKNAAGCW
+455 TSDEKNAAGCW
-466 FWAQPAHADNVDLTK
+466 FWSQPAHSDNVDLTK
-481 YAVNDAQPEASRSW
+481 YAVNEQQPEESRSW
-495 VISIQAHVFT
+495 VISIQDHVFT
-505 PEDSIHPAVP
+505 PEDSIHPAIP

-524 ANLSL
+524 TGLSL
-529 EIDPN
+529 EIDPTE
-534 DDLGMARQAITDE
+534 DLGMARQAITDE

-598 GYTVCPGGAQHIM
+598 GYTAYQDYYD
-611 VAKGIAQ
+611 AK
-618 VYTGTLY
+618 
-625 NPGTLIFSGFAWKC
+625 K
-639 SGCGMMLGTEGS
+639 
-651 PLRSGVIGRYAI
+651 
-663 NNCSYTDTMALF
+663 
-675 YGGVTGTF
+675 
-683 YGNIKTDS
+683 
-691 FWKHFAFTL
+691 

>member
-1 MQGVLTKHSLRRQSM
+1 M
-16 KSRNSLLKALAAV
+16 KSKNSLLKALAAV

-36 TVAGCGGGGNSST
+36 TVAGCGGGSSS
-49 AGSSTSSKTESSA
+49 AADSSTSSKTESSA
-62 AESTDG
+62 TESTSG
-68 GDASSE
+68 GDDSSAT
-74 VTGSSGPDD
+74 TGSSGPDD
-83 TTEHYEFDA
+83 TTEPYEFDA

-113 EKFNITV
+113 EKFNIKV

-127 DADSRL
+127 DADSKL

-151 ANWQKLISLG
+151 ANWLKLISLG
-161 KLVDINTLRYEGC
+161 KLVDINTLKYEGC
-174 SFDEDILESSQKLL
+174 SFDEDILESTQKLL

-200 ARKGATGGNAS
+200 ARKGATGGNMS

-231 DLHQFMLDAKDKGVK
+231 DLHQFMLDAKEKGVK
-246 TSDGQSIFPWLP
+246 TSDDQSIFPWLP
-258 RQDDNGFN
+258 RQDDNGFY

-274 YGNPNLVDTYWSQAD
+274 YGNPNLIDTYWSQAD
-289 NDIKLAVF
+289 NDVKLAVY
-297 DDNYVSALKIAN
+297 DDNYIAALKIAN
-309 QWFREG
+309 QWYKEG
-315 LFPETI
+315 LFPETT
-321 YTDSNDQYVEKL
+321 YTDSNDQFVEKL
-333 SNGRGAVLYY
+333 SNGRAAITYY

-377 FPPAEGV
+377 YPAADGV
-384 DWVYGEENG
+384 DYVYGEEGG
-393 TPGSNVNCITT
+393 TVGWNVNCITT

-432 EGGLWEGKDEEGNP
+432 EGGLWEGKDENGNP

-455 SSDEKNAAGCW
+455 TSDEKNAAGCW
-466 FWAQPAHADNVDLTK
+466 FWSQPAHSDNVDLTK
-481 YAVNDAQPEASRSW
+481 YAVNEQQPEESRSW
-495 VISIQAHVFT
+495 VISIQDHVFT
-505 PEDSIHPAVP
+505 PEDSIHPAIP

-524 ANLSL
+524 TGLSL
-529 EIDPN
+529 EIDPTE
-534 DDLGMARQAITDE
+534 DLGMARQAITDE

-598 GYTVCPGGAQHIM
+598 GYTAYQDYYD
-611 VAKGIAQ
+611 AK
-618 VYTGTLY
+618 
-625 NPGTLIFSGFAWKC
+625 K
-639 SGCGMMLGTEGS
+639 
-651 PLRSGVIGRYAI
+651 
-663 NNCSYTDTMALF
+663 
-675 YGGVTGTF
+675 
-683 YGNIKTDS
+683 
-691 FWKHFAFTL
+691 

>member
-1 MQGVLTKHSLRRQSM
+1 M
-16 KSRNSLLKALAAV
+16 KSKNSLLKALAAV

-36 TVAGCGGGGNSST
+36 TVAGCGGGGNSSM

-62 AESTDG
+62 AESTSG
-68 GDASSE
+68 GDDSSAT
-74 VTGSSGPDD
+74 TGSSGPDD
-83 TTEHYEFDA
+83 TTEPYEFDA

-113 EKFNITV
+113 EKFNIKV

-127 DADSRL
+127 DADSKL

-151 ANWQKLISLG
+151 ANWLKLINLG
-161 KLVDINTLRYEGC
+161 KLVDINTLKYEGC
-174 SFDEDILESSQKLL
+174 SFDEDILESTQKLL

-200 ARKGATGGNAS
+200 ARKGATGGNMS

-231 DLHQFMLDAKDKGVK
+231 DLHQFMLDAKEKGVK
-246 TSDGQSIFPWLP
+246 TSDDQSIFPWLP
-258 RQDDNGFN
+258 RQDDNGFY

-274 YGNPNLVDTYWSQAD
+274 YGNPNLIDTYWSQAD
-289 NDIKLAVF
+289 NDVKLAVY
-297 DDNYVSALKIAN
+297 DDNYVAALKIAN
-309 QWFREG
+309 QWYKEG
-315 LFPETI
+315 LFPETT
-321 YTDSNDQYVEKL
+321 YTDSNDQFVEKL

-384 DWVYGEENG
+384 DWVYGEEGG
-393 TPGSNVNCITT
+393 TVGWNVNCITT

-432 EGGLWEGKDEEGNP
+432 EGGLWEGKDDEGNP

-466 FWAQPAHADNVDLTK
+466 FWSQPAHSDNVDLTK
-481 YAVNDAQPEASRSW
+481 YAVNEQQPEASRSW
-495 VISIQAHVFT
+495 VISIQDHVFT
-505 PEDSIHPAVP
+505 PEDSIHPAIP

-524 ANLSL
+524 TGLSL
-529 EIDPN
+529 EIDPTE
-534 DDLGMARQAITDE
+534 DLGMARQAITDE

-598 GYTVCPGGAQHIM
+598 GYTAYQDYYD
-611 VAKGIAQ
+611 AK
-618 VYTGTLY
+618 
-625 NPGTLIFSGFAWKC
+625 K
-639 SGCGMMLGTEGS
+639 
-651 PLRSGVIGRYAI
+651 
-663 NNCSYTDTMALF
+663 
-675 YGGVTGTF
+675 
-683 YGNIKTDS
+683 
-691 FWKHFAFTL
+691 

>member
-1 MQGVLTKHSLRRQSM
+1 M
-16 KSRNSLLKALAAV
+16 KSKNSLLKALAAV

-36 TVAGCGGGGNSST
+36 TVAGCGGGGSSST

-83 TTEHYEFDA
+83 TTEPYEFDA

-113 EKFNITV
+113 EKFNIKV

-127 DADSRL
+127 DADSKL

-151 ANWQKLISLG
+151 ANWLKLINLG
-161 KLVDINTLRYEGC
+161 KLVDINTLKYEGC
-174 SFDEDILESSQKLL
+174 SFDEDILESTQKLL

-200 ARKGATGGNAS
+200 ARKGATGGNMS

-225 ELKTLE
+225 ELKTLD

-246 TSDGQSIFPWLP
+246 TSDDQSIFPWLP
-258 RQDDNGFN
+258 RQDDNGFY

-274 YGNPNLVDTYWSQAD
+274 YGHPNLIDTYWSQAD
-289 NDIKLAVF
+289 NDVKLAVY
-297 DDNYVSALKIAN
+297 DDNYIAALKIAN
-309 QWFREG
+309 QWYKEG
-315 LFPETI
+315 LFPETT
-321 YTDSNDQYVEKL
+321 YTDSNDQFVEKL
-333 SNGRGAVLYY
+333 SNGRAAITYY

-377 FPPAEGV
+377 YPAADGV
-384 DWVYGEENG
+384 DYVYGEEGG
-393 TPGSNVNCITT
+393 TVGWNVNCITT
-404 KAENPQRIFDLYSW
+404 KAENPQRIFDLYTW

-455 SSDEKNAAGCW
+455 TSDEKNAAGCW
-466 FWAQPAHADNVDLTK
+466 FWSQPAHSDNVDLTK
-481 YAVNDAQPEASRSW
+481 YAVNEQQPEESRSW
-495 VISIQAHVFT
+495 VISIQDHVFT
-505 PEDSIHPAVP
+505 PEDSIHPAIP

-524 ANLSL
+524 TGLSL
-529 EIDPN
+529 EIDPTE
-534 DDLGMARQAITDE
+534 DLGMARQTITDE

-598 GYTVCPGGAQHIM
+598 GYTAYQDYYD
-611 VAKGIAQ
+611 AK
-618 VYTGTLY
+618 
-625 NPGTLIFSGFAWKC
+625 K
-639 SGCGMMLGTEGS
+639 
-651 PLRSGVIGRYAI
+651 
-663 NNCSYTDTMALF
+663 
-675 YGGVTGTF
+675 
-683 YGNIKTDS
+683 
-691 FWKHFAFTL
+691 